1 MNEQKLL
8 SEAQQI
14 VGQDDVLLAA
24 GVFQPRG
31 TQAGMSGGAA
41 TGGGLARGVAG
52 LALSAAG
59 IAAGERAATT
69 AARGLSTPR
78 WTVLAVSA
86 DRIYGLTGHGEG
98 LAIRPGEVFAV
109 LSRDE
114 VTTKVHERVGV
125 RVVEIIENGA
135 GAALELETA
144 RLGGWHGADVLRLLS

>member
-8 SEAQQI
+8 SEAQEV

-41 TGGGLARGVAG
+41 VGGSLARGVAG
-52 LALSAAG
+52 MALTAAG
-59 IAAGERAATT
+59 MAVGQHAGRAT
-69 AARGLSTPR
+69 AGDLPTPR

-86 DRIYGLTGHGEG
+86 ERIYGLTGHGEG
-98 LAIRPGEVFAV
+98 IAIRPGEVFTV
-109 LSRDE
+109 LRRDE
-114 VTTKVHERVGV
+114 VETKVHERVGV
-125 RVVEIIENGA
+125 RVLEIRETGS

-144 RLGGWHGADVLRLLS
+144 RLGGWHGSDILQLLG

>member
-1 MNEQKLL
+1 MNEQALL
-8 SEAQQI
+8 SQAQEV

-41 TGGGLARGVAG
+41 VGGSLARGVAG
-52 LALSAAG
+52 MALTSAGMAVGGRAGQTAAG
-59 IAAGERAATT
+59 
-69 AARGLSTPR
+69 GLPTPR

-86 DRIYGLTGHGEG
+86 ERIYGLTGHGEG
-98 LAIRPGEVFAV
+98 FAIRPGEVFAV
-109 LSRDE
+109 LRRDE
-114 VTTKVHERVGV
+114 VETTVHERVGV
-125 RVVEIIENGA
+125 RVLEIRDTGS